1 MKIEEI
7 LSFLSWSLVK
17 RKGKRRD
24 EKLFCLIEK
33 KNEKIEK
40 GKHVIFL
47 LKICV
52 RMNTSLKISTRSSR
66 TKNIFFSIK
75 KIDMK
80 RNK

>member
-1 MKIEEI
+1 MSPLDKT
-7 LSFLSWSLVK
+7 
-17 RKGKRRD
+17 
-24 EKLFCLIEK
+24 
-33 KNEKIEK
+33 K
-40 GKHVIFL
+40 GKHIIFL

>member
-1 MKIEEI
+1 MSPLDKT
-7 LSFLSWSLVK
+7 K
-17 RKGKRRD
+17 D
-24 EKLFCLIEK
+24 
-33 KNEKIEK
+33 
-40 GKHVIFL
+40 KHIIFL

-66 TKNIFFSIK
+66 TKKKNSIK

>member
-1 MKIEEI
+1 MSPLDKT
-7 LSFLSWSLVK
+7 
-17 RKGKRRD
+17 
-24 EKLFCLIEK
+24 
-33 KNEKIEK
+33 K
-40 GKHVIFL
+40 GKHIIFL

-66 TKNIFFSIK
+66 TKKKNSIK